1 MKLRF
6 TLACLFFLTTSFLKA
21 QYWTQYFD
29 GADTNSWSSLFV
41 EIDTTDTNN
50 IWQIGK
56 PQKVIFDN
64 ASTIPNVIVTDTINN
79 YPVNDTSRFSF
90 SMVPP
95 FSFGIMALQWLQKL
109 DYDHDSDGGIIE
121 YSTDHGTIWHNAF
134 NDPYVYNFY
143 GYQPENADT
152 IGSGEYGFSGTDTT
166 WRNIWL
172 CFDYSFMSLTDTFYF
187 RFTSIS
193 DSVDNNK
200 EGWMIDNFYT
210 GITGVH
216 TVKQEEQAEYLKIYP
231 TPTKGIVN
239 IEAQKLM
246 QFHII
251 EKMELLNSDGR
262 LVRTYGK
269 SPTKFYIDIS
279 DLPNG
284 VYYLSVTTNI
294 KSQTFPVILNKD

>member
-1 MKLRF
+1 MKLKF
-6 TLACLFFLTTSFLKA
+6 TLACLFFLSTSFLRA

-29 GADTNSWSSLFV
+29 GADTSSWFSLFV
-41 EIDTTDTNN
+41 EIDTTYTNN
-50 IWQIGK
+50 IWQIGH
-56 PQKVIFDN
+56 PQKIIFNN
-64 ASTIPNVIVTDTINN
+64 ASTVPNVIVTDTINN
-79 YPVNDTSRFSF
+79 YPINDTSRFSF
-90 SMVPP
+90 AMVPP

-109 DYDHDSDGGIIE
+109 DFDHDSDGGIIE
-121 YSTDHGTIWHNAF
+121 YSTDHGAIWHNAF

-152 IGSGEYGFSGTDTT
+152 IGSGEYAFSGTDTN

-216 TVKQEEQAEYLKIYP
+216 TVKQEEQADYLKIYP
-231 TPTKGIVN
+231 TPTKGVIN

-251 EKMELLNSDGR
+251 ERMELLNTDGK
-262 LVRTYGK
+262 VIRTYGK

-284 VYYLSVTTNI
+284 MYYLKVQTNI
-294 KSQTFPVILNKD
+294 KSETFPLILNKD